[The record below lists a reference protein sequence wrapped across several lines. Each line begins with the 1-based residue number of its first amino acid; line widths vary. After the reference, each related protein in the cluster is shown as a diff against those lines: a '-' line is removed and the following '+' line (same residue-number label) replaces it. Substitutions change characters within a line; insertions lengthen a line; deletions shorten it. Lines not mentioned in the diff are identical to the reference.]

1 MNGATI
7 SVDSFA
13 FSILGAVMP
22 SLETFP
28 FQSVRHFIFDIDGVL
43 TDGSVWVMPGG
54 EQVRRMNIK
63 DGYALQL
70 AIKMGYTVTVISGS
84 ARSAVDDRLLKLGI
98 LDVHFGV
105 VNKASFLLARMSE
118 MGWDPS
124 LALYMGDDVP
134 DLGAMSLVGLACCP
148 SDAAADILSA
158 AQYISP
164 MGGGMGCV
172 RDVIEQVLRLN
183 DHWSHQPDIASR

>member
-1 MNGATI
+1 
-7 SVDSFA
+7 
-13 FSILGAVMP
+13 MP
-22 SLETFP
+22 SLETFS

-105 VNKASFLLARMSE
+105 VDKASFLLARMSE

-134 DLGAMSLVGLACCP
+134 DLGAN
-148 SDAAADILSA
+148 ILSA

-164 MGGGMGCV
+164 RGGGMGCV